1 MAINL
6 TGQAAVVTGAG
17 RGIGRAI
24 ALILAELGAGVV
36 VNDLG
41 TPTVDGQFR
50 NTSPADKVVR
60 EIQEAGGKAVAS
72 YHSVADYD
80 GSRQIIDA
88 AINTFGRIDAL
99 VNNAGITGSKAIY
112 ELSPEQFDEV
122 VQVHAYGTFNCT
134 RHACVYM
141 KKQGYGR
148 IVNVTSRAGLTG
160 QMGAAAYGTGKGGVY
175 GFTNVVARDL
185 AAFGIVVNA
194 INPAAALTRMVTGS
208 IDRARERGLD
218 EASAK
223 RMLSVAQ
230 DPRDV
235 AVVVAYLCSSE
246 AGGVNGQFFFV
257 QGAKV
262 GLFEPITVG
271 QSVDKEGH
279 WTPDELAS
287 AISGLTIPELDSLY

>member
-1 MAINL
+1 M
-6 TGQAAVVTGAG
+6 VTGAG

-24 ALILAELGAGVV
+24 ALTLAELGAGVV

-41 TPTVDGQFR
+41 TSTVDGQFR
-50 NTSPADKVVR
+50 NTSPADEVVR
-60 EIQEAGGKAVAS
+60 EIQEAGGNAVAS
-72 YHSVADYD
+72 YHSVADFD
-80 GSRQIIDA
+80 GAQQIIDV

-99 VNNAGITGSKAIY
+99 VNNAGITGTKAIY
-112 ELSPEQFDEV
+112 ELSPEQFDAV
-122 VQVHAYGTFNCT
+122 VRVHTYGTFNCT

-141 KKQGYGR
+141 KEKGYGR

-185 AAFGIVVNA
+185 APFGIVVNA

-208 IDRARERGLD
+208 IERARERGLD

-223 RMLSVAQ
+223 RMLSIAQ

-235 AVVVAYLCSSE
+235 AVVVAYLCSRE

-257 QGAKV
+257 QGGKV
-262 GLFEPITVG
+262 GLFEPITLG

-279 WTPDELAS
+279 WTPDELAT
-287 AISGLTIPELDSLY
+287 AISEMTIPELGSLY